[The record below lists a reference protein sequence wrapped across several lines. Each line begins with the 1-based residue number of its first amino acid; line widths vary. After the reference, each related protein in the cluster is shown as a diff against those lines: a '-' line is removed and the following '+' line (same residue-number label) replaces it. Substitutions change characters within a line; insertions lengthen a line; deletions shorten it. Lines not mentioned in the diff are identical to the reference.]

1 MDKMRGEEVLP
12 KQVQEGFPEVIRA
25 GLSLAGVIRRSLLD
39 AWEKWYWPIKASGS
53 MDKARFLF
61 VGETFKVRRF

>member
-39 AWEKWYWPIKASGS
+39 AWEKWYWPIKPLG
-53 MDKARFLF
+53 KGKTRFLF
-61 VGETFKVRRF
+61 VWETFKVRRF